1 MGTTLLVAY
10 FWQPPTPSL
19 AVNDIGDF
27 LGLLIF
33 FVVVRG
39 VISGL
44 SGARRRTTAAL
55 ASELETPR
63 AFFESAAEGIV
74 IVSQTGRSVR
84 VNADALVH

>member
-33 FVVVRG
+33 FVIVRG
-39 VISGL
+39 VISKL
-44 SGARRRTTAAL
+44 RGARRRTTAAL
-55 ASELETPR
+55 ASEVETPR

-84 VNADALVH
+84 ANADALVP